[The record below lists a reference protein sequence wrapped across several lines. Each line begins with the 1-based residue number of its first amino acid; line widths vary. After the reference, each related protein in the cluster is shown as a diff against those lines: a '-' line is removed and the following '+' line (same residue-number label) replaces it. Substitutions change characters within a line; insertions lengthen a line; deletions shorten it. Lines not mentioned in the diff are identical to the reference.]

1 MTTRRGRARLYTLS
15 RPGRFPTTARRSSG
29 PSSSDTPPRSRS
41 SLNEMLAFLGM
52 DAAALDE
59 LERDSRYLIGRLTQA
74 LAELRAAETP
84 PLDAT
89 SQLLVSAIT
98 DAMACRRRGCG
109 KCPPEGDCPVCWPD
123 WQQAMRYEAL
133 FGLLGIVDEKP
144 RARPDLKATGR

>member
-1 MTTRRGRARLYTLS
+1 MTTRRGRARLHVVP
-15 RPGRFPTTARRSSG
+15 PGQIPDDRAKIVRALLIRYAPTEPVVS
-29 PSSSDTPPRSRS
+29 
-41 SLNEMLAFLGM
+41 NEMLAFLGM
-52 DAAALDE
+52 DSAALDE

-74 LAELRAAETP
+74 LAELLAAETP

-98 DAMACRRRGCG
+98 DAMAYRRRGCG